1 MTKKYIKPET
11 LVIPINVSS
20 MLLDGSEKTFD
31 PNKDHFDPGL
41 GGEGEAGDDEF
52 SRDNNRNSV
61 WDNIW

>member
-31 PNKDHFDPGL
+31 PDKDHFDPVL
-41 GGEGEAGDDEF
+41 GEEGKAGVDEF
-52 SRDNNRNSV
+52 SRDNNRGSV
-61 WDNIW
+61 WDNAW